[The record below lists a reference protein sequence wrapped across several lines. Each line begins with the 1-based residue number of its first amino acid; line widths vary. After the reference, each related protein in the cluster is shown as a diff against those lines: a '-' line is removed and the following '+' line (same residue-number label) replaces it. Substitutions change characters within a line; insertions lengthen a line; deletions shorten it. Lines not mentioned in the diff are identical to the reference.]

1 MCCSESFVFC
11 LGSDAWAVLL
21 ALSGVPLPEAP
32 PGHVCIPRHS
42 SLAWDLVPR
51 AQLLKILQCVCRE
64 LVGFRIMRL
73 CRVQM
78 LPFAAASEPGNV
90 LSETVQRK
98 VSQCVAA
105 VCLSLVPVQMTG
117 LFCFVFGGYPCR
129 KHLQDTFAFCAVP
142 NPSGI

>member
-1 MCCSESFVFC
+1 
-11 LGSDAWAVLL
+11 
-21 ALSGVPLPEAP
+21 
-32 PGHVCIPRHS
+32 
-42 SLAWDLVPR
+42 
-51 AQLLKILQCVCRE
+51 
-64 LVGFRIMRL
+64 
-73 CRVQM
+73 M
-78 LPFAAASEPGNV
+78 LPFTAASEPGNV
-90 LSETVQRK
+90 LSETVQWK